1 MISPLGE
8 RPAGLL
14 TRHFF
19 HALFDFGVF
28 SQEGADSFVRV
39 IIGLFSLIISL
50 GFLLVRIYAQ
60 KYGMLFAAAT
70 GEPYARAMLAD
81 TALAIAL
88 SMWIVAFVTVL
99 VSHSLFPDETD
110 FRVLMPLPIGRGL
123 VFGAKLL
130 GGNHR
135 HGGGCIGDVGN
146 DAAAGDNDDFR
157 WRGTCILDAED
168 FGSGRGRRG
177 AAQHDG

>member
-1 MISPLGE
+1 MISPLRE

-70 GEPYARAMLAD
+70 GAYFLGHWYRRKSAQKR
-81 TALAIAL
+81 
-88 SMWIVAFVTVL
+88 L
-99 VSHSLFPDETD
+99 VPQ
-110 FRVLMPLPIGRGL
+110 V
-123 VFGAKLL
+123 
-130 GGNHR
+130 
-135 HGGGCIGDVGN
+135 
-146 DAAAGDNDDFR
+146 
-157 WRGTCILDAED
+157 
-168 FGSGRGRRG
+168 
-177 AAQHDG
+177 

>member
-1 MISPLGE
+1 MIARLRAGAPDAAAASGWSE

-88 SMWIVAFVTVL
+88 SMWIVAFV
-99 VSHSLFPDETD
+99 
-110 FRVLMPLPIGRGL
+110 
-123 VFGAKLL
+123 
-130 GGNHR
+130 
-135 HGGGCIGDVGN
+135 
-146 DAAAGDNDDFR
+146 
-157 WRGTCILDAED
+157 
-168 FGSGRGRRG
+168 
-177 AAQHDG
+177 